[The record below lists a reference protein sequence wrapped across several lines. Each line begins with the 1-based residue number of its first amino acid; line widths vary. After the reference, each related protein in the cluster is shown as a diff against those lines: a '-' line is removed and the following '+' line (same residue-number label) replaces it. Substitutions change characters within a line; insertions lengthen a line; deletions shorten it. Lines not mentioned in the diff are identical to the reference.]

1 MLDEFRKRKI
11 RNALGD
17 DIDIIMERMNCTSD
31 YKEKVDLAVEVL
43 NRLYKLLR

>member
-1 MLDEFRKRKI
+1 MLDELRKRQI
-11 RNALGD
+11 RRKLGD
-17 DIDIIMERMNCTSD
+17 DLDTIIERMNCTED